1 MILSIANRAQ
11 QALAQVLYRAKS
23 LKRHM
28 RLSYLPP
35 LMVYLAAG
43 VSGLTG
49 IVGTFFVKD
58 YLDLPAEF
66 LAMLGFWVGLPWALK
81 MGLGHLVDL
90 IWKWK
95 SLLVFLGAT
104 LIAASLTIMLI
115 LINSPSL
122 LYTSPTSMKS
132 WFVLAAMLSPI
143 GYVLQDVVAD
153 AMTVEAVPTM
163 DEVGN
168 PLDPSVTKSMH
179 TTMQTLGRG
188 AIVGGGIVVSLINI
202 FMFSDVEGLSEGAK
216 KLVYADIYR
225 MALLVPLISVLGV
238 VLAEVLKR
246 WPTPTVGYKLSSVH
260 PPSSPAAVNPNWYIL
275 GGSLGF
281 IVFTL
286 VMGLTQVP
294 FNQEIIFAGSMSIVL
309 FLMAR
314 LTRELEPSAR
324 RLLVSTAI
332 VIFVFRAL
340 PGPGAGA
347 TWFQIDELNFD
358 QQFIS
363 ILSLIG
369 SSLGLLGMLIF
380 RRFMAEKSIFYIVGF
395 LSVCGTILS
404 LPLVGMFYGLHDW
417 TAGLTGGI
425 IDARFIAVIDTALE
439 SPLGQVA
446 MIPMLA
452 WIAASAP
459 AHLKATFF
467 AVMASFTNLALSAS
481 SLGTKYLNELFTVS
495 RQVVDPLNDQVLV
508 AADYSSLGTLL
519 ITVTIL
525 GLLLPLGSIILVK
538 RGLSLRPFCGSRLSS
553 KQPTPNILQ
562 LSK

>member
-1 MILSIANRAQ
+1 MTLSVPKRVQ
-11 QALAQVLYRAKS
+11 QALSQVLYQAKS
-23 LKRHM
+23 LTRQM

-81 MGLGHLVDL
+81 MPLGHLVDL

-95 SLLVFLGAT
+95 SVLVFLGAT

-122 LYTSPTSMKS
+122 LYTSMSVES

-153 AMTVEAVPTM
+153 AMTVEAVPTV
-163 DEVGN
+163 DDQGD
-168 PLDPSVTKSMH
+168 PLDPTMIRSMH

-188 AIVGGGIVVSLINI
+188 AIVGGGILVSLINI
-202 FMFSDVEGLSEGAK
+202 CMFSDVAALSEGARK
-216 KLVYADIYR
+216 AVYADIYR
-225 MALLVPLISVLGV
+225 MALVVPLISIMGV
-238 VLAEVLKR
+238 VLAETMKR
-246 WPTPTVGYKLSSVH
+246 WHHSPVGVQLHHNQDIYS
-260 PPSSPAAVNPNWYIL
+260 PPGVRPNWYIL

-281 IVFTL
+281 VVFTL
-286 VMGLTQVP
+286 VVGLTQVP
-294 FNQEIIFAGSMSIVL
+294 FNQEIIFTGSMAIVL

-324 RLLVSTAI
+324 RMLVSTAI

-380 RRFMAEKSIFYIVGF
+380 RRFMAEKSIFFIVGF
-395 LSVCGTILS
+395 LSICGTVLS
-404 LPLVGMFYGLHDW
+404 LPLIGMFYGLHNW

-425 IDARFIAVIDTALE
+425 VDARFIAVVDTALE

-459 AHLKATFF
+459 NHLKATFF

-481 SLGTKYLNELFTVS
+481 SLGTKYLNKLFTVS
-495 RQVVDPLNDQVLV
+495 RRVVDPLNDLVLV
-508 AADYSSLGTLL
+508 PADYSSLGSLL
-519 ITVTIL
+519 IVVTTL
-525 GLLLPLGSIILVK
+525 GLLLPLCSIILVK
-538 RGLSLRPFCGSRLSS
+538 RGPNFRPFFISGLLRVRI
-553 KQPTPNILQ
+553 TP
-562 LSK
+562 

>member
-1 MILSIANRAQ
+1 
-11 QALAQVLYRAKS
+11 
-23 LKRHM
+23 
-28 RLSYLPP
+28 
-35 LMVYLAAG
+35 
-43 VSGLTG
+43 
-49 IVGTFFVKD
+49 
-58 YLDLPAEF
+58 
-66 LAMLGFWVGLPWALK
+66 MLGFWVGLPWALK
-81 MGLGHLVDL
+81 MPLGHLVDL

-95 SLLVFLGAT
+95 STLVFLGAT

-122 LYTSPTSMKS
+122 LYTSPLSMEQ

-153 AMTVEAVPTM
+153 AMTVEAVPAT
-163 DEVGN
+163 DDQGE
-168 PLDPSVTKSMH
+168 PLDPKTIRSMH

-188 AIVGGGIVVSLINI
+188 AIVGGSIAVSLINI
-202 FMFSDVEGLSEGAK
+202 LMFNDVASLPEESK
-216 KLVYADIYR
+216 VTVYADIYR
-225 MALLVPLISVLGV
+225 MALAVPLISIMGV
-238 VLAEVLKR
+238 VLAEVMKR
-246 WPTPTVGYKLSSVH
+246 RRHAPAGKQLSRPQNTYA
-260 PPSSPAAVNPNWYIL
+260 PPRVRPNWYIL

-281 IVFTL
+281 VIFTL
-286 VMGLTQVP
+286 IMGLTRIP
-294 FNQEIIFAGSMSIVL
+294 FNQEIIFTGSMTIVL

-314 LTRELEPSAR
+314 LTRELDPSAR
-324 RLLVSTAI
+324 RMLISTAV

-347 TWFQIDELNFD
+347 TWFQIDELKFD

-380 RRFMAEKSIFYIVGF
+380 RRFMAEKSIFYIVCF
-395 LSVCGTILS
+395 LSICGTVLS
-404 LPLVGMFYGLHDW
+404 LPLIGMFYGLHDW

-425 IDARFIAVIDTALE
+425 VDARFIAIVDTALE

-452 WIAASAP
+452 WIAGSAP

-481 SLGTKYLNELFTVS
+481 SLGTKYLNKVFTVS
-495 RQVVDPLNDQVLV
+495 RQVVDPLNEQVLV
-508 AADYSSLGTLL
+508 ASDYSSLGALL

-525 GLLLPLGSIILVK
+525 GLLLPLCAIILVK
-538 RGLSLRPFCGSRLSS
+538 RGLNFKPLLVPRLSS
-553 KQPTPNILQ
+553 NQSTSEIFQPT
-562 LSK
+562 K

>member
-1 MILSIANRAQ
+1 MKIAVLISQRMNSA
-11 QALAQVLYRAKS
+11 LYRV
-23 LKRHM
+23 LCLPFHLICRM

-81 MGLGHLVDL
+81 MPLGHLVDL
-90 IWKWK
+90 IWRWK
-95 SLLVFLGAT
+95 SILVFLGAT

-122 LYTSPTSMKS
+122 LYTTMSVES

-153 AMTVEAVPTM
+153 AMTVEAVPIL
-163 DEVGN
+163 DGAGN
-168 PLDPSVTKSMH
+168 PLDPKEIKSMH
-179 TTMQTLGRG
+179 TTMQTLGRS
-188 AIVGGGIVVSLINI
+188 AIVGGGIAVSLINI
-202 FMFSDVEGLSEGAK
+202 IMFSDVAALSEDSRVS
-216 KLVYADIYR
+216 VYADIYR
-225 MALLVPLISVLGV
+225 MALAVPLISVLGV
-238 VLAEVLKR
+238 ILAEALKR
-246 WPTPTVGYKLSSVH
+246 WN
-260 PPSSPAAVNPNWYIL
+260 PSLPHNRDYCQSTQVRPNWYIL
-275 GGSLGF
+275 GGSF
-281 IVFTL
+281 CFVIFTL
-286 VMGLTQVP
+286 IMGLTQVP
-294 FNQEIIFAGSMSIVL
+294 FNQEIIFTGSMAIVV
-309 FLMAR
+309 FLMIR
-314 LTRELEPSAR
+314 LTRELKPSAR
-324 RLLVSTAI
+324 RLLVSTAV

-358 QQFIS
+358 QHFIS

-395 LSVCGTILS
+395 LSICGAVLS
-404 LPLVGMFYGLHDW
+404 LPLIGMFYGLHHW

-425 IDARFIAVIDTALE
+425 VDARFIAIVDTALE

-452 WIAASAP
+452 WIASSAP
-459 AHLKATFF
+459 VHLKATFF

-481 SLGTKYLNELFTVS
+481 SLGTKYLNKIFNVS

-519 ITVTIL
+519 ITVTAL
-525 GLLLPLGSIILVK
+525 GVLLPLGSIIMV
-538 RGLSLRPFCGSRLSS
+538 RRYSQFWPLREPRLIRLRI
-553 KQPTPNILQ
+553 PG
-562 LSK
+562 